1 MSFLSRASSNTFS
14 AVEMHCCTHP
24 SFMKALCALFRI
36 CGCSRRIFPQRSAR
50 IFAAIL
56 PNSCKT
62 EMGRMSF
69 TLSVHEPSSF
79 LFGIIVI
86 TDFLQDGSVAPA
98 VNAVLNRDTRIVVR
112 GVSSPSTRSLMRLI
126 STPSYPAAL
135 SFGIFLIVSRTSD
148 GDGSLVRSCHV

>member
-1 MSFLSRASSNTFS
+1 MLVRCRMLFLDHRRLHRGLCCLSFRASSNTFS

-36 CGCSRRIFPQRSAR
+36 CCSRRIFPQRSAR

-86 TDFLQDGSVAPA
+86 TDFLQDGS
-98 VNAVLNRDTRIVVR
+98 
-112 GVSSPSTRSLMRLI
+112 
-126 STPSYPAAL
+126 
-135 SFGIFLIVSRTSD
+135 
-148 GDGSLVRSCHV
+148 